1 MELAIHLCAWVA
13 TILLFNAFSSR
24 VLAIHLCAWVATTAV
39 MTDIRTMTLAI
50 HLCAWVATRYAF
62 FTHAFHFL
70 AIHLCAWVATS
81 VLVPLFI
88 YSYACNT
95 SVRMGCNC
103 KLHKCRV
110 YTDLKCVQFIP
121 YRVLYPFKIRIYFSI
136 YGRQAARKML
146 KMMFTSHSHFCF
158 FQF

>member
-1 MELAIHLCAWVA
+1 MSRSS
-13 TILLFNAFSSR
+13 ILLAFANFSIICAHELQLKIYCSSR
-24 VLAIHLCAWVATTAV
+24 KLCNNLQYTCAHE
-39 MTDIRTMTLAI
+39 LQQCGF
-50 HLCAWVATRYAF
+50 LCECQVR
-62 FTHAFHFL
+62 
-70 AIHLCAWVATS
+70 
-81 VLVPLFI
+81 
-88 YSYACNT
+88 ACNT

-146 KMMFTSHSHFCF
+146 KMMFTSHSHFLILF
-158 FQF
+158 VELYFQYPLMQYSDLHCNRHFQ